1 MTIGKLKLR
10 DIVPIV
16 GDGAIANPDFG
27 DGRFIPVLI
36 VDCGN
41 HPALLDLIL
50 IHSETPPGDVVAKWG
65 RRRFEKKHVYLTLDF
80 KRPVETSV
88 SFCFDVAKQGILVD
102 WIRNARGV
110 YLQPTESGSKVSEGI
125 NSPKI
130 SVEIPSS
137 ATLSNWEKMYRDSL
151 IKRYV
156 KNGFSRTQ
164 AKEAATQHLARS
176 RELWSKRTS
185 LATPK
190 ESTNS

>member
-1 MTIGKLKLR
+1 MTIGKVKLR

-36 VDCGN
+36 VDCCN
-41 HPALLDLIL
+41 HSALLDLIL

-65 RRRFEKKHVYLTLDF
+65 RRRFEKKHIYLTLDF
-80 KRPVETSV
+80 KRPVETSA
-88 SFCFDVAKQGILVD
+88 SFCFNVAKQSILVD

-137 ATLSNWEKMYRDSL
+137 ATLPDWEEIYRDSL

-156 KNGFSRTQ
+156 KSGFSKTQ
-164 AKEAATQHLARS
+164 AKEAAIQHLARS
-176 RELWSKRTS
+176 RELWTKRN
-185 LATPK
+185 LIAR
-190 ESTNS
+190 